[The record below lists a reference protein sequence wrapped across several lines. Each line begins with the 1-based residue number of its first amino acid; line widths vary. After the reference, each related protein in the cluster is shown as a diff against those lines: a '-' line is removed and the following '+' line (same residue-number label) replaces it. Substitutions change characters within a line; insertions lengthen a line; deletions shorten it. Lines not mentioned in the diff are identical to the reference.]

1 MMSPEE
7 IRWGAKY
14 ITLIICN
21 VVALYHVYYFY
32 KKTQKLR
39 DEVMEKD
46 KIIYEKEKLIQKL
59 SSSGGFYSSISK

>member
-1 MMSPEE
+1 MSPEE

-59 SSSGGFYSSISK
+59 SSSGGFYSSISE

>member
-1 MMSPEE
+1 MSPEE

>member
-59 SSSGGFYSSISK
+59 SSSGGFYSSISE